1 MGNAQH
7 GTRKGVRGRHI
18 LIPVLLCGGMVLVS
32 PAKGAEDP
40 DTLYRQGRFAEAKEI
55 YAQADM
61 DAPKDLRYRYNR
73 GCAAYQAGDFQGAS
87 AAFASVLRRAEDREL
102 RYRAAYNL
110 GNAALKSGDP
120 NQAAASYREALRIHP
135 DQQDAQYNLE
145 LALREIEAQK
155 RASEEEASQGEKG
168 GQGDQRQRDKE
179 GRGQSSP
186 GDSPEED
193 QTGKKDQAEK
203 GREDGST
210 EMAPGHED
218 EGAGRD
224 REQAPGQAPSPDL
237 SGELSPREAL
247 SEPSEGEDAGAPAE
261 SSMDR
266 EKAEA
271 LLNNVTEDRSKF
283 LRLQMPKEG
292 GRRHMSGKDW

>member
-1 MGNAQH
+1 MGKAER
-7 GTRKGVRGRHI
+7 GTWKGARGRYM
-18 LIPVLLCGGMVLVS
+18 LVSVFLCGGMVLAA

-40 DTLYRQGRFAEAKEI
+40 DALYRQGRFAEAKEI

-155 RASEEEASQGEKG
+155 KASEKDPSKGEKG
-168 GQGDQRQRDKE
+168 DQEDPQQGDKEGKGQTSSGDPSDEDPTERESQEKKGQGDPSEQIDDAR
-179 GRGQSSP
+179 
-186 GDSPEED
+186 
-193 QTGKKDQAEK
+193 
-203 GREDGST
+203 
-210 EMAPGHED
+210 ED
-218 EGAGRD
+218 EGADRDGDQRSGR
-224 REQAPGQAPSPDL
+224 EPSPDL

-247 SEPSEGEDAGAPAE
+247 PERSEGKAADAAPE
-261 SSMDR
+261 SAMDR

-271 LLNNVTEDRSKF
+271 LLDNVAEDHSKF
-283 LRLQMPKEG
+283 LRLQMQRQG
-292 GRRHMSGKDW
+292 GRGNMSGKDW